1 MKPTEEQQSILDS
14 TARVLL
20 VNARAGTGKTTT
32 LQMIASANPDLKILY
47 LVFNRKTKQEADG
60 KFSNNVEIRTIHS
73 LAFSGDIGRWKNQVG
88 NFTINDMLQAFKGR
102 KNAQQMAALS
112 YDFLQFFMNSAF
124 PRVEQAMEEFQT
136 EHMGHVTDEL
146 KEAVQRNRDWIVQTS
161 RKILGQWYHQER
173 PCPHDFYL
181 KLFHRQGEFYK
192 RLSDFDMVLVDEG
205 QDLSPIM
212 LDALE
217 NYRKRIIIVG
227 DTHQQIYSFR
237 YAIDAMKR
245 FPFDEK
251 LDLTMSFRFGK
262 DIADLASI
270 FIREAKKERGFTIKG
285 NPAKLS
291 SVTLYNALP
300 KPKTGK
306 RCAILSRTNLAL
318 FEKALGLRSRGITFS
333 LEGNIGSS
341 LGRILDVFW
350 LSTKEHDR
358 IRDPFIHSFDSLG
371 SLDKYAKDLDDF
383 QLSSMLKVVKEHSRI
398 LPNAVFDMMN
408 ISKKSVEN
416 QSGSGI
422 ILSTVHGAKGQ
433 QYDRVYVDP
442 DIAASLSVPEG
453 LSTKEFGDEAN
464 IAYVAF
470 TRAIKG
476 LYLPNDFTDI
486 LTSEWQ
492 AAMKRYE
499 PAQSHKTYH
508 IPQKKR
514 DQRAFR
520 GFSGRRSSKFMNA
533 TPKPKPPPKKPY
545 KVGDKVCTS
554 HGEGTITEIDGDKFL
569 VDLEGQPA
577 RLWEKGWGL
586 KRPSHTSY

>member
-1 MKPTEEQQSILDS
+1 MKPTEEQQAILDS
-14 TARVLL
+14 TGRVLL
-20 VNARAGTGKTTT
+20 INARAGTGKTTT

-47 LVFNRKTKQEADG
+47 LVFNRKTKNEADG
-60 KFSNNVEIRTIHS
+60 KFPRNVEIRTVHS
-73 LAFSGDIGRWKNQVG
+73 LAFSGNVGRWKKQVG
-88 NFTINDMLQAFKGR
+88 TFTITDLFPAFKGQ
-102 KNAQQMAALS
+102 KNAQQLAALG

-124 PRVEQAMEEFQT
+124 PRVEPAMEEFQT

-146 KEAVQRNRDWIVQTS
+146 KRAVQRNQDLIVQTS
-161 RKILGQWYHQER
+161 RGILGQWYRQER

-181 KLFHRQGEFYK
+181 KLFHREGEFYK

-212 LDALE
+212 LDALK
-217 NYRKRIIIVG
+217 NYRKRIVIVG

-251 LDLTMSFRFGK
+251 LNLTMSFRFGK

-270 FIREAKKERGFTIKG
+270 FIREAKDERDFTIKG
-285 NPAKLS
+285 NPDKLS
-291 SVTLYNALP
+291 RVGLYTELP
-300 KPKTGK
+300 EPKTGK

-318 FEKALGLRSRGITFS
+318 FEKALGLRSRGISFS
-333 LEGNIGSS
+333 LEGNIGSI

-371 SLDKYAKDLDDF
+371 SLDKYARDLDDF
-383 QLSSMLKVVKEHSRI
+383 QLSSMVKVVKEHSRI
-398 LPNAVFDMMN
+398 LPDAIFEMMN
-408 ISKKSVEN
+408 ISKKSEEK
-416 QSGSGI
+416 QSGPGI

-442 DIAASLSVPEG
+442 DIAASLSILKG
-453 LSTKEFGDEAN
+453 LSTKDEAN

-476 LYLPNDFTDI
+476 LYLPQDFKGI

-492 AAMKRYE
+492 AAMKQYE
-499 PAQSHKTYH
+499 PAQSPKTYH
-508 IPQKKR
+508 APHQKR
-514 DQRAFR
+514 EPRTFR
-520 GFSGRRSSKFMNA
+520 GFTNRRFIQSANDN
-533 TPKPKPPPKKPY
+533 PKPQRRTTY
-545 KVGDKVCTS
+545 KIGDSVHTN
-554 HGEGTITEIDGDKFL
+554 HGEGTVIEVDGDKYL
-569 VDLEGQPA
+569 VDLEWQPA
-577 RLWEKGWGL
+577 KIWMKGWGI
-586 KRPSHTSY
+586 KKS